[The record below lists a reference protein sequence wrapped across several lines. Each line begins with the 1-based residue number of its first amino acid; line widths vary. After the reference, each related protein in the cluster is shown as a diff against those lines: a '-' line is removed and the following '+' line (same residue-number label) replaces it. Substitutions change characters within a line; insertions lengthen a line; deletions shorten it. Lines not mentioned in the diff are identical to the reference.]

1 MHLDI
6 VLDAK
11 SDTWSCKSDDLRNTL
26 ALQPGLQGFYLTME
40 QSCQGDFRTFLETL
54 QGESLPLWRKDLIHF
69 RRSSLRNVA
78 VVVLDIDSSGSQNW
92 NRNGLRQLRSAYLER
107 EGHWTMAERAE
118 YARVLR
124 DKLLAISPVSSTSTS
139 DQAN

>member
-6 VLDAK
+6 ILDAK

-26 ALQPGLQGFYLTME
+26 ALLPGLRDLYLAIE
-40 QSCQGDFRTFLETL
+40 QSCRGDFRTFLETL
-54 QGESLPLWRKDLIHF
+54 QEESLPLCRKYLIHF

-107 EGHWTMAERAE
+107 EGH
-118 YARVLR
+118 
-124 DKLLAISPVSSTSTS
+124 
-139 DQAN
+139 